1 MKFSLRIMFTAA
13 YPMFLYC
20 GIEESVIE
28 DGILRG
34 WVIPTPAPVSVWFS
48 SQHRETNNGLDR
60 NVPYISFNEISIS

>member
-1 MKFSLRIMFTAA
+1 MFTAA

-34 WVIPTPAPVSVWFS
+34 WAIPTPAPVSVWFS

-60 NVPYISFNEISIS
+60 NVPYISFKEISIS

>member
-1 MKFSLRIMFTAA
+1 MKSFLRIMFTAA

-34 WVIPTPAPVSVWFS
+34 WVIPTPAPIFVRFS
-48 SQHRETNNGLDR
+48 SQYRETSNGLDR
-60 NVPYISFNEISIS
+60 NISYIPFNETKIS